1 MLFRSP
7 SLTYADAFATAA
19 FVMGEEGLGW
29 VAGIDSY
36 QALAITMDRRTLWT
50 AGMESLLV
58 RAAAPPG

>member
-1 MLFRSP
+1 
-7 SLTYADAFATAA
+7 
-19 FVMGEEGLGW
+19 